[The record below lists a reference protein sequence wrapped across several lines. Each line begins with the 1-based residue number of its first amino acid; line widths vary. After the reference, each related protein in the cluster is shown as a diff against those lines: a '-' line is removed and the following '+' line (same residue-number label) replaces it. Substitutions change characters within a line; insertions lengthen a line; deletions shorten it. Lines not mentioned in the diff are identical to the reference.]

1 MRQSVLVIALV
12 AVSMAPVLAQKPRP
26 HEAEFRE
33 FYAKFLAAVRANDK
47 EKLADLIA
55 FPVDDWS
62 VERRGDVQ
70 TGKIKDRADFLARYN
85 SLFTPFMRS
94 HIPRAK
100 LTPLDNG
107 SYILVW
113 RDAGSEFSFDF
124 AYSDGSGYRVTSYNI
139 GPL

>member
-1 MRQSVLVIALV
+1 MKNALLVAALV
-12 AVSMAPVLAQKPRP
+12 AASVAPCPAQKPGP
-26 HEAEFRE
+26 HEAEFRS
-33 FYAKFLAAVRANDK
+33 FHARFLAAVRANDK

-62 VERRGDVQ
+62 IERKGDVQ

-100 LTPLDNG
+100 LTALDDG
-107 SYILVW
+107 AYILVW

-124 AYSDGSGYRVTSYNI
+124 GYIDGTGYRVRSYNI
-139 GPL
+139 GPV